1 MISLL
6 WSDDFSQSYGPL
18 KFSIVHIVQ
27 FLSELFLSNLLREFN
42 ETLWEASLPTGDVHI
57 ISRLWSD
64 NFSQSYG
71 PLKLSIVHI
80 VQFLFCPKLCPS
92 RRFLLSE
99 YIVQYCDKKKLW

>member
-1 MISLL
+1 MHIISLFS
-6 WSDDFSQSYGPL
+6 SDDFSQSYGPL

-64 NFSQSYG
+64 DFSQSYG
-71 PLKLSIVHI
+71 PLKFSINCTYSAILVRAI
-80 VQFLFCPKLCPS
+80 SPQ
-92 RRFLLSE
+92 LLTG
-99 YIVQYCDKKKLW
+99 IQ

>member
-1 MISLL
+1 MHIISRF

-64 NFSQSYG
+64 DFSQSYD
-71 PLKLSIVHI
+71 PLKFSINCTYSAILVRAI
-80 VQFLFCPKLCPS
+80 SPQ
-92 RRFLLSE
+92 LLTG
-99 YIVQYCDKKKLW
+99 IQ